1 MLDIRSLKREIR
13 IIGWDDAPFDKKDK
27 TIAIFG
33 AIFRGGFWMDGLLST
48 KIRIDG
54 DDSTKKISDSINN
67 ARHKEQLR
75 IIMLDGIT
83 MGGFNVVD
91 IEKLH
96 KETGMGVIAITR
108 KMPEFAKIKKA
119 LDNLKDGAKKWALI
133 KKAGMPL
140 RTKIGEGS
148 IYYQVYGIN
157 RKDAEDVI
165 KLSSTRALIPEPLRV
180 AHLIASGVV
189 KGESY
194 GRA

>member
-13 IIGWDDAPFDKKDK
+13 IIGWDDAPFEKKDK
-27 TIAIFG
+27 TVAIFG
-33 AIFRGGFWMDGLLST
+33 AIFRGGLWMDGLLST

-54 DDSTKKISDSINN
+54 DDSTKRIAASINK
-67 ARHKEQLR
+67 ARHKGQLR

-83 MGGFNVVD
+83 LGGFNVVD

-96 KETGMGVIAITR
+96 EETGMGVIAISR
-108 KMPEFAKIKKA
+108 KMPEFEKIREA
-119 LDNLKDGAKKWALI
+119 LGNLKDGEKKWALI
-133 KKAGMPL
+133 EKAGMPL
-140 RTKIGEGS
+140 RTQIGDRR
-148 IYYQVYGIN
+148 IYYQACGIN

-165 KLSSTRALIPEPLRV
+165 KLSATRALIPEPLRV
-180 AHLIASGVV
+180 AHLIASGAV